1 MPLWF
6 FFKPK
11 HVGKGRERV
20 KIKIIVLII
29 SYMTPNRE
37 LRKKIAKKLKK
48 SKKHHN
54 NCFSSQ
60 NRSGKADKK

>member
-11 HVGKGRERV
+11 HVGKGRERE